1 MLRNHGNYDLKTQQH
16 LCCKES
22 LTYITIAKGRLLLV
36 ARVPDHSDYPVFPPA
51 PEVEEG
57 PLTPNVIAP
66 PDNAEEIL
74 QDLASNLE
82 RIFQNEGRV
91 KQQGLPMKN
100 FVDNVLWHK
109 GIYPFSSGYG

>member
-1 MLRNHGNYDLKTQQH
+1 MMQGIIDLHHDIFFFLILILVFVSRMLVRALWHFNEQ
-16 LCCKES
+16 
-22 LTYITIAKGRLLLV
+22 AKGHLLLV

-51 PEVEEG
+51 PEGEEG
-57 PLTPNVIAP
+57 PPTPNVIVP

-91 KQQGLPMKN
+91 MQAL
-100 FVDNVLWHK
+100 
-109 GIYPFSSGYG
+109 